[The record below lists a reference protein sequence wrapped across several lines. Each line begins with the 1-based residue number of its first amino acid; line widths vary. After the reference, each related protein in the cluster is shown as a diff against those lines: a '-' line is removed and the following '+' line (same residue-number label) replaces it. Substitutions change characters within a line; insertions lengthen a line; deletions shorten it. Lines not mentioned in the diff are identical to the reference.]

1 MNNFFK
7 YIAGAIMMVLSF
19 VSPVSVTAQIN
30 TDQVMTIGRNALY
43 FEDYLLSIQ
52 YFNQVIKVKPYLADP
67 FFYRALAKLYLED
80 YVGAEADCTEAID
93 RNPFIV
99 DAYQVRGIARQ
110 TLGKNKEAIA
120 DYARGLEQM
129 PEHKTFLI
137 NKAVAEEE
145 IKDYDNSEK
154 TYARLIDLYPTFENG
169 YLGRSQLRLAKG
181 DTIGAMNDVD
191 KCLSLSKNNATAY
204 VMRAD
209 LLTKYKK
216 DFAGALKDMDE
227 AIKLEP
233 RLSGYFINR
242 AFLKYNL
249 DDYFGA
255 MADYDYAID
264 LDGENITARFN
275 RGLLL
280 SEVNDNNKAIND
292 FSFVIGREPSNI
304 MALYNRA
311 ELYARTGQ
319 YKKAIKDYDKVI
331 EKVTDLPGLYYARS
345 ECKRRT
351 GDMAGG
357 EKDYNKFKVARDKM
371 LSGKHKKHT
380 SADAADTPTETEQET
395 EEEVKGKFKQ
405 LLTIQNDNSIKP
417 EYDRRNR
424 GRIQDNRFKIDAEPQ
439 FVLSYYQEIN
449 ELKTS
454 SNYSRELVEINDL
467 KILPF
472 VLMLSSDEMK
482 LYGDQIQKHF
492 DSIVYYTSVISSGTA
507 RAVDYFARA
516 MDFITV
522 KNYSEAIADLD
533 KAIELGDKFV
543 LAYYARANAKYNL
556 YKFEQ
561 MQTTNAVLTPEEAKA
576 ARMIKDRKLQN
587 LLKEIIADYDMVLK
601 LSPKMV
607 YALYNKGCVYLE
619 LQDYTSALSAFTKS
633 IQIKPDLGE
642 AYYNRGLVYLRLGNK
657 ENGVNDLS
665 RAGEFG
671 ITPSYSVLKRMM
683 K

>member
-7 YIAGAIMMVLSF
+7 YIAGVLMF
-19 VSPVSVTAQIN
+19 VATFIYPASITAQIN

-52 YFNQVIKVKPYLADP
+52 YFNQVVKVKPYLADP

-110 TLGKNKEAIA
+110 TLGKNKEAIE

-137 NKAVAEEE
+137 NKAVAEEK

-154 TYARLIDLYPTFENG
+154 TYARLIELYPTFESG

-181 DTIGAMNDVD
+181 DTIGAMNDID
-191 KCLSLSKNNATAY
+191 KCLTLSKTNANAY
-204 VMRAD
+204 VMRSD
-209 LLTKYKK
+209 LLTKFKK

-242 AFLKYNL
+242 AYLKYNL

-264 LDGENITARFN
+264 LDGENVTARFN

-292 FSFVIGREPSNI
+292 FSFVISREPSNI

-311 ELYARTGQ
+311 ELYARVGQ

-331 EKVTDLPGLYYARS
+331 KKVTDLPGLYYARS
-345 ECKRRT
+345 ECKRRI
-351 GDMAGG
+351 GDMDGG
-357 EKDYNKFKVARDKM
+357 EKDYNRFKSARDKM
-371 LSGKHKKHT
+371 LSGKNKKYI
-380 SADAADTPTETEQET
+380 SADVAETPSDEEETK
-395 EEEVKGKFKQ
+395 EEVKGKFKQ

-417 EYDRRNR
+417 EYDRKSR
-424 GRIQDNRFKIDAEPQ
+424 GRIQDSRFKIDAEPQ
-439 FVLSYYQEIN
+439 FMLSYYQEIN

-454 SNYSRELVEINDL
+454 SNYSHELVEMNDL

-472 VLMLSSDEMK
+472 VLMLSGDEMK
-482 LYGDQIQKHF
+482 LSEGQIQKHF
-492 DSIVYYTSVISSGTA
+492 NSIVYYSSVISSGTA

-516 MDFITV
+516 MDYITV
-522 KNYSEAIADLD
+522 KNYIEAVADLD

-561 MQTTNAVLTPEEAKA
+561 MQTANVVLPPEQAKA
-576 ARMIKDRKLQN
+576 EKLIKDRKLQN
-587 LLKEIIADYDMVLK
+587 MLKEIVADYDMVIK

-607 YALYNKGCVYLE
+607 YAFYNKGCVYLE
-619 LQDYTSALSAFTKS
+619 MQDYTSALSAFSKS
-633 IQIKPDLGE
+633 IQIKSDLGE